1 MVSYFAF
8 YYIWLTTCPNK
19 ESSDDASN
27 VLIMPKGKSVA
38 IIKFIALGKVF
49 LENEKGADRRAH
61 FPKIF

>member
-1 MVSYFAF
+1 MLKLDHKAEFFVS
-8 YYIWLTTCPNK
+8 NK
-19 ESSDDASN
+19 ESSEDASN

-49 LENEKGADRRAH
+49 LENEKGADRRTH